1 MSRASWASSALL
13 LAVLALGASACGGT
27 GSAAADR
34 GDCAG
39 RLLTKADAAV
49 VARAYEQG
57 KLGTQREVERALG
70 GTVAAGRH
78 FFTSTGKLKRPYD
91 ELTSDQDIGEFNA
104 WMHENSRVLG
114 ATLAEQH
121 QAEKRARAQA
131 KRVC

>member
-1 MSRASWASSALL
+1 MSRASWASSALV

-49 VARAYEQG
+49 
-57 KLGTQREVERALG
+57 VERALG